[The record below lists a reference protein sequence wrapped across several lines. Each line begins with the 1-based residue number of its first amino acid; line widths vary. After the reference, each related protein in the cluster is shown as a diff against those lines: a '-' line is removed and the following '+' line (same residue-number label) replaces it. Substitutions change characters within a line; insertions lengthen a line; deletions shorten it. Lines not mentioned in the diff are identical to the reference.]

1 MKKTCFL
8 SISCLSMEGVEFGCD
23 SNPCLVFLVLL
34 QLKERGQKQLRTS
47 ACNFRNTKDRKI
59 LQNCLFI
66 KKIIQ
71 LKPFLF
77 FLNNFSFIV
86 FPPFLKCRGIFCSF
100 SKVLLVKGIIMI
112 IFSIGAL
119 VSQSFVIIHGTA
131 QD

>member
-1 MKKTCFL
+1 ML
-8 SISCLSMEGVEFGCD
+8 NLDD

-34 QLKERGQKQLRTS
+34 QLKKEARNNSELLLVISETQKTE
-47 ACNFRNTKDRKI
+47 I
-59 LQNCLFI
+59 LENCLFI

-77 FLNNFSFIV
+77 FSNNFSFIV
-86 FPPFLKCRGIFCSF
+86 FPPLLKCRGIFCSF

-112 IFSIGAL
+112 IFYIGAL